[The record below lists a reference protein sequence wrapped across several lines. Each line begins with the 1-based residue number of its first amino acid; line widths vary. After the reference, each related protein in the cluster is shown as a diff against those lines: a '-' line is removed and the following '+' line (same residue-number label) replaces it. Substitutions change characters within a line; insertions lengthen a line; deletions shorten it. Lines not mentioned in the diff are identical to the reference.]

1 MMAFPLF
8 GKLCLLILGMIV
20 ALIFK
25 RRNTKFVIY
34 LSVILWGLDIILTE
48 VLLHYHNPMHFQ
60 ILLHPIVSQILTL
73 IFYGSSLLLML
84 YVPFWGSFLFAGL
97 ILLSGV
103 SMNSLG
109 IWVVLAITSYY
120 VRLYDDKGKWKTVED
135 GG

>member
-25 RRNTKFVIY
+25 RRDMRFIIY
-34 LSVILWGLDIILTE
+34 LSVFLWGLDIILTE
-48 VLLHYHNPMHFQ
+48 ALLHYHNPMHFQ

-84 YVPFWGSFLFAGL
+84 YVPFWGSLLFAGL
-97 ILLSGV
+97 ILFFGI

-109 IWVVLAITSYY
+109 IWIVLAIVSYY
-120 VRLYDDKGKWKTVED
+120 VRLYDDRGKWKTVQD
-135 GG
+135 VG